1 MASMAGVGRAAG
13 GTGRG
18 GPGASEKRRAAWES
32 GGPPGVSQERS
43 RRVSFVWQ
51 VPEGGQVR

>member
-1 MASMAGVGRAAG
+1 MAGVGRAAG

-32 GGPPGVSQERS
+32 GGPPGVSQERT